1 VIYQA
6 LLIVWVIRRS
16 RVVGEAQRG
25 PLLALGASLW
35 GMTFLTAGTT
45 ELSLQT
51 ANLYVLYGLLAIA
64 SAGAPPL
71 APESAT
77 QDAAS

>member
-1 VIYQA
+1 
-6 LLIVWVIRRS
+6 
-16 RVVGEAQRG
+16 
-25 PLLALGASLW
+25 
-35 GMTFLTAGTT
+35 MTFLTAGTT